1 MSKTNPDY
9 VLRAQLITQ
18 LLMHRYEQGSAFNLQ
33 WITSSDSLQLFSAE
47 ISEAAHV
54 AERIIQAA
62 KR

>member
-9 VLRAQLITQ
+9 ALKAQLITQ
-18 LLMHRYEQGSAFNLQ
+18 LLMHRYEQGVPFDQA
-33 WITSSDSLQLFSAE
+33 WIVQADSLNLFAAE

-54 AERIIQAA
+54 AERIVQAA